1 MHTNLLAGGSLAQ
14 HAARITFHPPP
25 GTPVVRNLPTK
36 KLPRPHGMT
45 KQRGGFH
52 FHQQSTDHYGAQ
64 LARST
69 IPAGR
74 SSFQNAPT
82 ITDFLKKKMTQKSAL
97 ESRSV

>member
-14 HAARITFHPPP
+14 HAA
-25 GTPVVRNLPTK
+25 TPVVRNLPTK

-52 FHQQSTDHYGAQ
+52 FHQQSTDHYGDQ

-82 ITDFLKKKMTQKSAL
+82 ITDFF
-97 ESRSV
+97 